1 MCDDLQ
7 SNCFGSCDFKSST
20 WQPWQSES
28 HVGDCDQALAVYRND
43 GEKAPP
49 TPCVVS
55 SSYKTS
61 KTLGD
66 AWLVVPEAAVGLKRR
81 PPLSVR
87 GWKFS
92 GWFFWF
98 SSKSVVSHS
107 LLPEVFGTRSCFLD
121 LHMHTGY
128 KCDCGLLWVCL
139 RLHSWV
145 NNKQPTY
152 WCDSDRLSGRS
163 EALITTAGHTGAQE
177 HYLPLTSTFLITLLS
192 NCWHNVCFQFLCI
205 LYLRHRSLPYKI
217 KHILTFFTKSTWVL
231 TT

>member
-1 MCDDLQ
+1 MLGQRKTQKHAFFVHWSIWKWNSFLDVWRPA
-7 SNCFGSCDFKSST
+7 CFGSCDFKSST

-87 GWKFS
+87 GSKFS
-92 GWFFWF
+92 GRFFWF

-107 LLPEVFGTRSCFLD
+107 LLPARGVWDTVLF
-121 LHMHTGY
+121 
-128 KCDCGLLWVCL
+128 
-139 RLHSWV
+139 SW
-145 NNKQPTY
+145 P
-152 WCDSDRLSGRS
+152 
-163 EALITTAGHTGAQE
+163 
-177 HYLPLTSTFLITLLS
+177 F
-192 NCWHNVCFQFLCI
+192 
-205 LYLRHRSLPYKI
+205 
-217 KHILTFFTKSTWVL
+217 LTFICTQDTNV
-231 TT
+231 TVGYCECV